1 MQLDYIDNI
10 NEYGEDVVRLY
21 DFNKSE
27 AILFRDAVRQIL
39 LTDKRELPLA
49 SLEFIEPRNCYLTL
63 RLANI
68 DEGIVSDDQ
77 VNFYCYLTFDGYEE
91 LLLRVEPFCHKETKA
106 YRVLYEDI
114 DNPTDF
120 LFAPAGVW
128 DEE

>member
-21 DFNKSE
+21 DFSMSE

-91 LLLRVEPFCHKETKA
+91 LLSRVEPFCHKETKA